1 MTDLHKPYRL
11 SRELHRLACEIEDAL
26 LLATNPANDSP
37 TTAAHLRTARR
48 AAKALD
54 SHLFLTV
61 EALPKPALLIVDGPM
76 ASQHPT
82 ARDFPEPPN
91 AA

>member
-11 SRELHRLACEIEDAL
+11 SRSLHWMADEIEDAL
-26 LLATNPANDSP
+26 LMATNPANDSA
-37 TTAAHLRTARR
+37 TTAAHVRTARR
-48 AAKALD
+48 AIKALD
-54 SHLFLTV
+54 SQLFLTV

-76 ASQHPT
+76 AGQHPH
-82 ARDFPEPPN
+82 ARDFPEPPD